1 MEYFRCGDKIV
12 LRLDPKDE
20 ITESIIKL
28 AEKEN
33 ISAAGVSGIGA
44 TDDFT
49 VGVFD
54 MKKGDYEKFFY
65 NGNHEIN
72 VLTGNITEVN
82 GKPYVHLHLSATGKG
97 GKVVLIDSDAPEK
110 YTNRLKTKFD
120 CLTIFQIEGLRK
132 ALHRDNVNAIAITN
146 ENLATAITDILR

>member
-97 GKVVLIDSDAPEK
+97 GKVVGGHLIKAIIS
-110 YTNRLKTKFD
+110 
-120 CLTIFQIEGLRK
+120 LTAEII
-132 ALHRDNVNAIAITN
+132 V
-146 ENLATAITDILR
+146 DIIPAWSLSRYCRQAMVVPW

>member
-97 GKVVLIDSDAPEK
+97 GKVVGGHLIKAIISLTAEIIVDIIPADITRKRNE
-110 YTNRLKTKFD
+110 TLKINTLSFK
-120 CLTIFQIEGLRK
+120 
-132 ALHRDNVNAIAITN
+132 
-146 ENLATAITDILR
+146 